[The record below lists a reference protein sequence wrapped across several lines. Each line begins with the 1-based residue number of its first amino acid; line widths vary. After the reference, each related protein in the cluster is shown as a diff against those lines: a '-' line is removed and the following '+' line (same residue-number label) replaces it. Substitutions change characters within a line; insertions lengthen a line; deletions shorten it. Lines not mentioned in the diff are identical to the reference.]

1 MVAYTDNHPKKVL
14 ADAADSIRPY
24 LEDLEDEYEASDKT
38 AKTTAAYEKE
48 RDLALQLTKELV
60 KLYSKYDKETEGV

>member
-1 MVAYTDNHPKKVL
+1 MVAGTTRHPCTVL

-48 RDLALQLTKELV
+48 RDLALQLTQELL
-60 KLYSKYDKETEGV
+60 KLYRKYDKETEGV